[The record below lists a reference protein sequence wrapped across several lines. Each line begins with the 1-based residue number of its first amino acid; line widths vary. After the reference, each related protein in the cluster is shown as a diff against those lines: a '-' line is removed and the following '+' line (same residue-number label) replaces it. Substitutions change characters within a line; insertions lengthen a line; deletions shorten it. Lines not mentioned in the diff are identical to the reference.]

1 MPEEEEGA
9 SQSSG
14 FAGMVEKASIEY
26 LQQVVQ
32 PLREIKDTMSRLRK
46 DLRLTPLER
55 LSSQNYI
62 QSRWQFLRT
71 STETLCEVSGYPY
84 PTRLKYAKQRVDIE
98 YAVKKKEYIAK
109 GKNPGKLIGFYTRKL
124 MLLYIGETERA
135 LYKCGVLLSP
145 LYS

>member
-1 MPEEEEGA
+1 M
-9 SQSSG
+9 
-14 FAGMVEKASIEY
+14 
-26 LQQVVQ
+26 
-32 PLREIKDTMSRLRK
+32 
-46 DLRLTPLER
+46 
-55 LSSQNYI
+55 
-62 QSRWQFLRT
+62 
-71 STETLCEVSGYPY
+71 SGYPY

-145 LYS
+145 LYSGHDLLEDYRAEIAQVSVPVDLGAVPERRKKPHGAKA